1 MEIEEQSIEFLN
13 AHIESSFDEL
23 MGEYVI
29 ESVEWMEGADGA
41 HRAYAPMMKSNIV
54 ILFPP
59 FFPSGA
65 NNI

>member
-13 AHIESSFDEL
+13 THIETSFDDL
-23 MGEYVI
+23 MGDYVI
-29 ESVEWMEGADGA
+29 EYIEWMDGADGE
-41 HRAYAPMMKSNIV
+41 HRAYAPMMMSNIV
-54 ILFPP
+54 TLFPP